1 MLVPRSVFTLAI
13 LLVPMCS
20 NPAETEWERRLG
32 YLDAHLGVP
41 VLRAPDSVSAGESFT
56 VTVTTLGNS
65 CTRAHGAEVG
75 ADPDFPL
82 LRIVRPFDLHR
93 IKGVC
98 QDIGRTLP
106 REVSLRFDEPGEA
119 VIRVVGDSHPD
130 LPGQFEARVIVR

>member
-1 MLVPRSVFTLAI
+1 MLFRSVFTLAV
-13 LLVPMCS
+13 LLVSMCS
-20 NPAETEWERRLG
+20 NPAETDWERRLG

-41 VLRAPDSVSAGESFT
+41 ILQAPDSVAAGQPFT
-56 VTVTTLGNS
+56 VTITTLGNS

-82 LRIVRPFDLHR
+82 LRIIRPYDLHR

-98 QDIGRTLP
+98 QDIGHSLP
-106 REVSLRFDEPGEA
+106 REVTLRFDERREA

-130 LPGQFEARVIVR
+130 LPRQFEARVVVR